1 MTGGEVSAFDAVIAR
16 GGFRLGRAAR
26 VRTNTG
32 RRAIALRSIYTRI
45 CFPETRMGNTLVDY
59 RTDAGIAV
67 ITLNDPPMNAFTH
80 EMMRDL
86 DEAILN
92 ARFDNDVHV
101 IVLTGHG
108 DRFFCAGANVKMLS
122 EVDPT
127 FKYYFGLHA
136 NETLS
141 RLEST
146 PKLVIAALNGHAVG
160 GGLEIALAC
169 DLRIARKGSGMVG
182 LPEVNLG
189 LIPGTGGTQRILRLL
204 GKARALQLMIEAQN
218 LEHEEALQLGLVNY
232 VWEADSRET
241 FEEMVITYA
250 RKFLPPEKAT
260 SAIGKLKLSV
270 HAGAEMSLEQGLS
283 FERELLDSLARSDDS
298 HEAIRAY
305 VEKRKARF
313 SGR

>member
-1 MTGGEVSAFDAVIAR
+1 
-16 GGFRLGRAAR
+16 
-26 VRTNTG
+26 
-32 RRAIALRSIYTRI
+32 
-45 CFPETRMGNTLVDY
+45 MGNTLVDY
-59 RTDAGIAV
+59 RTDSGVAI

-80 EMMRDL
+80 EMMKDL
-86 DEAILN
+86 DEAILD

-101 IVLTGHG
+101 LILTGHG
-108 DRFFCAGANVKMLS
+108 DRFFCAGANIKMLS

-169 DLRIARKGSGMVG
+169 DLRIARKGSGKVG

-189 LIPGTGGTQRILRLL
+189 LMPGSGGTQRVTRLI
-204 GKARALQLMIEAQN
+204 GKSRALQLMIEAQN

-232 VWEADSRET
+232 VWEADSREA
-241 FEEMVITYA
+241 FDDMVMSYA

-260 SAIGKLKLSV
+260 SAVGKIKRSV
-270 HAGAEMSLEQGLS
+270 QAGAEMSLEQGLAL
-283 FERELLDSLARSDDS
+283 ERELLDSLSRSDDS
-298 HEAIRAY
+298 QEAIRAY
-305 VEKRKARF
+305 VEKRKVKF

>member
-1 MTGGEVSAFDAVIAR
+1 
-16 GGFRLGRAAR
+16 
-26 VRTNTG
+26 
-32 RRAIALRSIYTRI
+32 
-45 CFPETRMGNTLVDY
+45 MGNTLVDY
-59 RTDAGIAV
+59 RTDAGVAV

-80 EMMRDL
+80 EMMKEL
-86 DEAILN
+86 DDAIID

-108 DRFFCAGANVKMLS
+108 DRFFCAGANIKMLS

-136 NETLS
+136 TETLS

-169 DLRIARKGSGMVG
+169 DLRIARKGSGIVG
-182 LPEVNLG
+182 LPDVNLG
-189 LIPGTGGTQRILRLL
+189 LIPGTGGTQRLTRLL
-204 GKARALQLMIEAQN
+204 GKSRALQLMIEAQN
-218 LEHEEALQLGLVNY
+218 LDHEQALQLGVLNY
-232 VWEADSRET
+232 VWEADTREA
-241 FEEMVITYA
+241 FDDLVMSYA
-250 RKFLPPEKAT
+250 RKFLPPDKAT
-260 SAIGKLKLSV
+260 SAVGKMKLSV
-270 HAGAEMSLEQGLS
+270 QSGSEMSLDQGLS
-283 FERELLDSLARSDDS
+283 LERELLDSLARSDDS

-305 VEKRKARF
+305 MEKRKARF